1 MPTPTPTPTPKGTPT
16 ATPTPTPKLSGNLPT
31 LQELA
36 APFQSPF
43 DVAKLLRF
51 RDRVLAKFGV
61 DDDDDGGTDF
71 LDPGGVGGA
80 SLSFSQT
87 EMGERLIA
95 SLGLDT
101 ERARGRERLKLESTL
116 HALAVDL
123 LPPEDVET
131 AMAQVRSGRV
141 VKSKLAFQAV
151 LENLADASRNAERRA
166 DLALQEENEKRTL
179 TQARSRIIIDTIG
192 RDVGAA
198 VLFALG
204 GVGGNE

>member
-1 MPTPTPTPTPKGTPT
+1 PTPTPTPRGTPT

-51 RDRVLAKFGV
+51 RDRVLARFGTE
-61 DDDDDGGTDF
+61 DDTTNDPDF
-71 LDPGGVGGA
+71 LDPGGAGGGGRA
-80 SLSFSQT
+80 LSFSQT
-87 EMGERLIA
+87 EMGARLAA

-101 ERARGRERLKLESTL
+101 ERAAGRERLKLESTL

-151 LENLADASRNAERRA
+151 LENLADAARNAERRA